1 MAALVQRVGEICAV
15 CMMLFWPMPPLGHR
29 SEKLRRK
36 RTFHSQ

>member
-1 MAALVQRVGEICAV
+1 MAALVQRVGEMCAACIV
-15 CMMLFWPMPPLGHR
+15 VVWPMPPFGHR